1 MNWIADLSD
10 EERFDPEYED
20 EVIAELMARRVDQQL
35 HTQASCRV
43 VRARPTQ
50 NPSVAVVEVRGR
62 SSMDAVTEELRAVL
76 VKFASEKSLQ
86 GRWGTSQPPKG
97 SVIRWVKTFEQ
108 NAGRL
113 TLSRSPL
120 DDDDEVSFDV
130 QAPTVYVYVAIR
142 ANDGRW
148 YVTGNRGRGRYD
160 WESLIKEIGD
170 TPCQVVSEWTEV
182 PVPEKP
188 SEESLDPEAWA
199 RMMFGSK
206 PVEQTD

>member
-1 MNWIADLSD
+1 MDWTTDLSD

-20 EVIAELMARRVDQQL
+20 VVTAEIMARRVDQQL
-35 HTQASCRV
+35 RTQAGGRI
-43 VRARPTQ
+43 VRTRPTQ
-50 NPSVAVVEVRGR
+50 NPRVAIVDVRGR

-120 DDDDEVSFDV
+120 DDEDEVSFDV

-188 SEESLDPEAWA
+188 SEESLDPESWA

-206 PVEQTD
+206 PVEQAD

>member
-1 MNWIADLSD
+1 MSSIPD
-10 EERFDPEYED
+10 EEKFDPEYAD
-20 EVIAELMARRVDQQL
+20 AILANIRQRVDQRL
-35 HTQASCRV
+35 RTQATGRT
-43 VRARPTQ
+43 VRARSTH
-50 NPSVAVVEVRGR
+50 PSTEIVDVRGR
-62 SSMDAVTEELRAVL
+62 SSMDMVTEELRAVL
-76 VKFASEKSLQ
+76 LKFASEKSLQ

-120 DDDDEVSFDV
+120 DDEDEVSFDV

-170 TPCQVVSEWTEV
+170 TPCQVVSKWEEV

-206 PVEQTD
+206 PVEQNADPA

>member
-1 MNWIADLSD
+1 MNWDADLSD

-20 EVIAELMARRVDQQL
+20 EVTAEIMARRVDQL
-35 HTQASCRV
+35 LTQANGRT
-43 VRARPTQ
+43 VRTRPTQ
-50 NPSVAVVEVRGR
+50 NPRVAVVDVRGR

-76 VKFASEKSLQ
+76 VKFATEKSLQ

-130 QAPTVYVYVAIR
+130 QAPTVYVYVAVR

-188 SEESLDPEAWA
+188 REESLDPEAWA

-206 PVEQTD
+206 TDEQTD